1 MWHQRPDAAF
11 ESDMRK
17 LILLAAAAALSA
29 CGAAGDEAG
38 EGAAEAKAVPGQ
50 AKQDSSAGA
59 EWRRIDMD
67 GGSALVFGHRRE
79 RPLAALR
86 CDVQLES
93 LLIERMTVTPKPGVD
108 MMKVSAGGEKQR
120 LPVMWDGASL
130 PIAGATVRLEDRL
143 ADGLSRLGG
152 TIEIELK
159 GEPKLSMPP
168 DRRIGTLIE
177 ECRQA

>member
-1 MWHQRPDAAF
+1 
-11 ESDMRK
+11 MRN

-38 EGAAEAKAVPGQ
+38 EGAAEARAAPGEV
-50 AKQDSSAGA
+50 AADAAAGA
-59 EWRRIDMD
+59 EWRRISVD
-67 GGSALVFGHRRE
+67 GGSALVFGHGRD

-93 LLIERMTVTPKPGVD
+93 LLIERMTVKPASGVD
-108 MMKVSAGGEKQR
+108 TMSVRAGDERER
-120 LPVMWDGASL
+120 LPIIWDGASL
-130 PIAGATVRLEDRL
+130 PVATATVRLEDRL
-143 ADGLSRLGG
+143 ADGLTRLGG

-159 GEPKLSMPP
+159 GEPKLSLPP

>member
-1 MWHQRPDAAF
+1 
-11 ESDMRK
+11 MRK
-17 LILLAAAAALSA
+17 LILLAAGAALSA
-29 CGAAGDEAG
+29 CSAAGDG
-38 EGAAEAKAVPGQ
+38 GGQGAAEVEGVTGQ
-50 AKQDSSAGA
+50 AKHDRSAGA
-59 EWRRIDMD
+59 EWRRIDRD
-67 GGSALVFGHRRE
+67 GGSALVFGHRKD

-93 LLIERMTVTPKPGVD
+93 LLIERMTVKPVSGVD
-108 MMKVSAGGEKQR
+108 TMSVRAGEETER
-120 LPVMWDGASL
+120 LPIIWDGASL
-130 PIAGATVRLEDRL
+130 PVATATVRLEDRL

-159 GEPKLSMPP
+159 GEPDLSLPP

>member
-1 MWHQRPDAAF
+1 
-11 ESDMRK
+11 MRN

-29 CGAAGDEAG
+29 CGAAGEEA
-38 EGAAEAKAVPGQ
+38 EGAAEAKAAPGEV
-50 AKQDSSAGA
+50 AADPAAGA
-59 EWRRIDMD
+59 EWRRISAD
-67 GGSALVFGHRRE
+67 GGSALVFGHGGD

-93 LLIERMTVTPKPGVD
+93 LLIERMTVKPASGVD
-108 MMKVSAGGEKQR
+108 TMSVRAGEERER
-120 LPVMWDGASL
+120 LPIIWDGAGL
-130 PIAGATVRLEDRL
+130 PVATATVRLEDRL
-143 ADGLSRLGG
+143 ADGLTRLGG

-159 GEPKLSMPP
+159 GEPKLSLPP